1 MVCVSHEQTYK
12 SGDLALLSM
21 DERIPIKY
29 RGMNYSMFRSIC
41 EEEKDSTILTDL
53 KFRFCEFIRK
63 MIVSS
68 DSCGELNFES
78 LAPGKKSLDRGKAF
92 FLVYCF
98 KAIWN

>member
-1 MVCVSHEQTYK
+1 
-12 SGDLALLSM
+12 
-21 DERIPIKY
+21 
-29 RGMNYSMFRSIC
+29 MNYSMFRSIC

-78 LAPGKKSLDRGKAF
+78 LAPGKNSIISLHEF
-92 FLVYCF
+92 
-98 KAIWN
+98 

>member
-1 MVCVSHEQTYK
+1 
-12 SGDLALLSM
+12 M
-21 DERIPIKY
+21 DKRISIKY
-29 RGMNYSMFRSIC
+29 RGMNYTTFRSIC

-78 LAPGKKSLDRGKAF
+78 LAPGKKSLNLPEFPFINFRRKAF
-92 FLVYCF
+92 FLV
-98 KAIWN
+98 